1 MESWIS
7 SVRSRSNE
15 LKAAGGNVTEEDILI
30 TLVGGLPTTYN
41 HLLPNIDNLPPE
53 DANLA
58 HLTPILLAA
67 EITHN
72 TMHPRSVATPKKSQS
87 MTTSCSTSQAVPNVA
102 FSVAEIRCYFCD
114 ELGHTK
120 ANCLERKAWLEGKEK
135 KIGQANAAIDMD
147 NSDGSDFDY

>member
-1 MESWIS
+1 DQEDPMVIWQDLRSVHCPKGFTASLSMRRILNTMQKSPDQDMESWIS

-67 EITHN
+67 E
-72 TMHPRSVATPKKSQS
+72 
-87 MTTSCSTSQAVPNVA
+87 
-102 FSVAEIRCYFCD
+102 
-114 ELGHTK
+114 
-120 ANCLERKAWLEGKEK
+120 
-135 KIGQANAAIDMD
+135 
-147 NSDGSDFDY
+147 